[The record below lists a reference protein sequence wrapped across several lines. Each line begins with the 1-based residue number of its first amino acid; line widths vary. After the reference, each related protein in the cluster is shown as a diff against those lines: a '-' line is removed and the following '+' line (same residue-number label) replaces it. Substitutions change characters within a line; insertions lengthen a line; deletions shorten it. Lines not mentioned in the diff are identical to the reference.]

1 MNIQEIFNQSLLLTS
16 KYKDVNLYINRELSW
31 IEFNKRVL
39 HQACRKDIPLIE
51 RLNFLGITSSNLD
64 EFIMVRFSS
73 ILNKIKREIT
83 EPEIS
88 GLLPEEEFEK
98 VLEAIMTFKILQE
111 EVYNKLKKK
120 LSKENINIC
129 RFNELAKAE
138 REYVEKIFDKNIFPL
153 VTPIT
158 YDTTKEF
165 PTLKS
170 KQLNMIVTL
179 EDTNNVNLEVISI
192 ITLGGLERV
201 YKIETKDTDEEKY
214 ILLEE
219 IIKAFLHKIFINK
232 KIQYCGTLRI
242 LREADIE
249 LSHNQ
254 DVYIVDRMQQTLIQ
268 REFGDVIFMEVE
280 SNIPKNVSKLLTKIF
295 SLDKRLVYKSN
306 TVLDYTFLSSRFI
319 KNSSLEYEPFTPQYP
334 QELIGEH
341 DMFTA
346 INNNDILL
354 HHPYE
359 SFGPVIKFLE
369 HAANDKHTLAIKQT
383 LYRVSSEDS
392 PVVEALCKAA
402 QNGKQV
408 TVIIEIKAR
417 FDEERNIS
425 LIEKLKLAG
434 CQLIYGVEELKT
446 HCKFIIVV
454 RRTAKGLKL
463 YSHMGTGNYN
473 DKTAKIYTDLSLFTS
488 NNKIGEDLLSIFNM
502 LSGFSEPTSNLNK
515 LYFAPINLRKK
526 IYTLIDNEID
536 NVKNGKKGHIILKMN
551 SLSDAGII
559 KKLYEASEAGVKIN
573 IICRGICSM
582 KPINK
587 NIKIRSIVGRYLE
600 HSRIYYFANNGKPE
614 IFMSSADMLT
624 RNLDKRVELLIP
636 ITDNEIKYNMINI
649 LEMYLKDNVNSYTM
663 EPNGEYVLIDEDN
676 KFNVHEW
683 FMQQAIQNYKFR
695 SIPKI
700 SLKKK

>member
-254 DVYIVDRMQQTLIQ
+254 DVYL
-268 REFGDVIFMEVE
+268 
-280 SNIPKNVSKLLTKIF
+280 
-295 SLDKRLVYKSN
+295 
-306 TVLDYTFLSSRFI
+306 
-319 KNSSLEYEPFTPQYP
+319 
-334 QELIGEH
+334 
-341 DMFTA
+341 
-346 INNNDILL
+346 
-354 HHPYE
+354 
-359 SFGPVIKFLE
+359 
-369 HAANDKHTLAIKQT
+369 
-383 LYRVSSEDS
+383 
-392 PVVEALCKAA
+392 
-402 QNGKQV
+402 
-408 TVIIEIKAR
+408 
-417 FDEERNIS
+417 S
-425 LIEKLKLAG
+425 LI
-434 CQLIYGVEELKT
+434 
-446 HCKFIIVV
+446 
-454 RRTAKGLKL
+454 
-463 YSHMGTGNYN
+463 
-473 DKTAKIYTDLSLFTS
+473 
-488 NNKIGEDLLSIFNM
+488 
-502 LSGFSEPTSNLNK
+502 
-515 LYFAPINLRKK
+515 
-526 IYTLIDNEID
+526 
-536 NVKNGKKGHIILKMN
+536 HI
-551 SLSDAGII
+551 
-559 KKLYEASEAGVKIN
+559 
-573 IICRGICSM
+573 
-582 KPINK
+582 
-587 NIKIRSIVGRYLE
+587 
-600 HSRIYYFANNGKPE
+600 
-614 IFMSSADMLT
+614 
-624 RNLDKRVELLIP
+624 
-636 ITDNEIKYNMINI
+636 
-649 LEMYLKDNVNSYTM
+649 
-663 EPNGEYVLIDEDN
+663 
-676 KFNVHEW
+676 
-683 FMQQAIQNYKFR
+683 
-695 SIPKI
+695 
-700 SLKKK
+700 